1 MKKWPLLSLCLLLA
15 LPALAEKKIIYPPE
29 FPPNAPFSPGVLVN
43 GTLYVA
49 GQTGSD
55 LKTNKLPD
63 NFQDEVRNTLDRIG
77 IILKAGGMSY
87 ADVVNVT
94 VYLTDIG
101 LFQQMNE
108 VYTTYFKAN
117 RPARATVQVAGLVR
131 GSKVEIA
138 VTAAK

>member
-1 MKKWPLLSLCLLLA
+1 MPLLA
-15 LPALAEKKIIYPPE
+15 APAFAQKKIIYPPE

-55 LKTNKLPD
+55 LKTQKLPE
-63 NFQDEVRNTLDRIG
+63 NFQDEVRNTLDRVG
-77 IILKAGGMSY
+77 IILKAAGMDFSD
-87 ADVVNVT
+87 AVNVT

-131 GSKVEIA
+131 GSRVEIS

>member
-1 MKKWPLLSLCLLLA
+1 MKRLPLLLLLLV

-29 FPPNAPFSPGVLVN
+29 FRPNAPFSPGVLVN

-49 GQTGSD
+49 GQTGTD
-55 LKTNKLPD
+55 LKTNKLPE
-63 NFQDEVRNTLDRIG
+63 NFQDEVRTCLDRVG
-77 IILKAGGMSY
+77 IILKAAGMDYSD
-87 ADVVNVT
+87 AVSVI

-101 LFQQMNE
+101 SFQQMNE

-117 RPARATVQVAGLVR
+117 RPARATVQVAGLV
-131 GSKVEIA
+131 GGAHVEIS